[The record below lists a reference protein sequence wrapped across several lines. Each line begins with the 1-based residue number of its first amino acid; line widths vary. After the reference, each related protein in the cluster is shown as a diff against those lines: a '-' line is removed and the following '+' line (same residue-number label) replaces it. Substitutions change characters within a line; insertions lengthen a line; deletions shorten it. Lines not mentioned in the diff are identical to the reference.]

1 MIPAK
6 ARATGNKGSKK
17 KEMLSVREMVQWL
30 KAERQ
35 FRMAVKRYKAEL
47 REKARQNARR
57 SRLGK
62 MIDSVLGKA

>member
-57 SRLGK
+57 SRLRK